1 MEEGTWMNID
11 LVFKIAAI
19 GILVAVLYQL
29 LVRSGREDMAT
40 MASIAGLV
48 IVLLMVVELVGELF
62 DTVKTIFG
70 LYLIKS
76 YGYFKNCGNRHCV
89 CCACPEH

>member
-1 MEEGTWMNID
+1 MNID

-70 LYLIKS
+70 LY
-76 YGYFKNCGNRHCV
+76 
-89 CCACPEH
+89 